1 MGLEHVLGNYEYFLN
16 DEDASIYTG
25 DSGVE
30 TYKETIDFVLSP
42 EEINEFLQK
51 AKDFNFGQHRYSETT
66 GMYATKL
73 VQNSIDAENN
83 VFELITVPFK
93 MDCFGFGL
101 KLKHGE
107 PVFIDVHGNLGNSC
121 FTGSEGC
128 FIDVHGSVKDQF
140 ARCAKDGQYRV
151 TGNAGYGAG
160 GYSER
165 CTYEFG
171 ANVLRGFD
179 CAKGNE
185 FRAFTPEGLKTLKKY
200 VPSGNSIYDL
210 TQHKINKVTRL
221 RDRFPFL
228 EHFMRRH

>member
-1 MGLEHVLGNYEYFLN
+1 MGLEQALGKYEYFLD
-16 DEDASIYTG
+16 DEDALIYSG
-25 DSGVE
+25 ASGVE
-30 TYKETIDFVLSP
+30 TYKDTIDFVLSP
-42 EEINEFLQK
+42 DEINEFLQK
-51 AKDFNFGQHRYSETT
+51 ARGFNFEQSRYS
-66 GMYATKL
+66 APPAPPPPKL
-73 VQNSIDAENN
+73 VQNSIDAGNN

-101 KLKHGE
+101 KLKHGQ

-151 TGNAGYGAG
+151 TGNAGYGSA

-165 CTYEFG
+165 CAYEFG

-221 RDRFPFL
+221 RDKYPFL
-228 EHFMRRH
+228 EKFMRR